1 MGELFYIMRT
11 IKLIILCSLA
21 TYIFVA
27 CGNSATNSDNK
38 NNYNNYREAVDANDF
53 SAAHKMLGDLYE
65 EYTAVYAKREFN
77 IRKDSSFVVQEKY
90 YKAFD
95 YVYGKEIQFLL
106 SNFEGKDVADKIT
119 FLLHEIPRDGRKF
132 PAGLCDYS
140 VACMGTWGAEGK
152 PLKAYVIWVEH
163 YNNLC
168 SKILSLAINRKNEE
182 VAKQVLMCFEDNVE
196 VTEGESNG
204 IMIDGVSV
212 DGNHGY
218 IKYTTKDKDEANE
231 KYKKAVELG
240 IF

>member
-38 NNYNNYREAVDANDF
+38 NNYSNYREAVDANDF

-65 EYTAVYAKREFN
+65 EYTVAYAIEYYN
-77 IRKDSSFVVQEKY
+77 LAKDSSYVLQEKY

-132 PAGLCDYS
+132 PAGLCDYD
-140 VACMGTWGAEGK
+140 VAYMETQKGK

-168 SKILSLAINRKNEE
+168 RQILSLAINRKNEE
-182 VAKQVLMCFEDNVE
+182 IAKQVLMCFEDNVE
-196 VTEGESNG
+196 VTTGNG
-204 IMIDGVSV
+204 RIMV
-212 DGNHGY
+212 DGIRVGANHGY

-231 KYKKAVELG
+231 KYKKVVELG